1 MYIVASVGWIWMH
14 KKSILKSTILIIFA
28 GTTMIA
34 HGLRMMM
41 QGLLFPQSYYPAPM
55 PTTIDFWFDWFFLF
69 ALGSIILY
77 IGVKQWARWAHLKQ
91 KKKDSKN
98 EFWISPT

>member
-1 MYIVASVGWIWMH
+1 MMIIYAG
-14 KKSILKSTILIIFA
+14 STIIIHGLLIID
-28 GTTMIA
+28 
-34 HGLRMMM
+34 
-41 QGLLFPQSYYPAPM
+41 QYLFCPRSLYPILI
-55 PTTIDFWFDWFFLF
+55 TSTIDFWFDWFFLF